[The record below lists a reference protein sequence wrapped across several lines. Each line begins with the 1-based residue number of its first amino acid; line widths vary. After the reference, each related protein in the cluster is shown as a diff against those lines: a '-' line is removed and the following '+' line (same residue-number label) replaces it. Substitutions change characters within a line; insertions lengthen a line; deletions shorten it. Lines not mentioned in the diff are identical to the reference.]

1 MYSTLPNVRES
12 HRYQD
17 SQRRCEYVSMSI
29 VLDRIFNRKPRLDH
43 PNAEKRL
50 EALETLTS
58 SDQDTILSLAQDD
71 ENVRVRTAA
80 LNRLTSID
88 DVSKFLDDQDLAN
101 VAVQLVCAQI
111 DTKHPLLSREN
122 VRNHM
127 LEHIESGKELV
138 DIAQQQASNQ
148 AVAETIFLASSAT
161 VRHDAVA
168 LLANVDVLSHCE
180 RISRNKDKSVN
191 RFIRDR
197 LSEVKRLQATRD
209 ETLSRAEQLIESA
222 TRTTATDAHYASV
235 RDAQENSW
243 SEILAELTGL
253 NERLHEF
260 GVENL
265 DLDMLR
271 TRFPRRARTNDESVE
286 DPERFTAIIAELNA
300 AENQTEALEDAE
312 KAWLEALR
320 VQKVP
325 LELSNQF
332 FELTAQIRSEQKHG
346 VARDRLTERFDKLAS
361 VELTIPDLKAK
372 ENWAKVWRVSKL
384 AKDHRQNVERFVE
397 HRDFVSL
404 DTETQGRW
412 RQQLTEMTAHCQ
424 DIIQRVDQLFD
435 ETLKGIDETLP
446 TLKDKIQ
453 EGALQQA
460 INTER
465 HARNLILRL
474 PEGARKHQFDLLAPL
489 AAELKQLLN
498 WKAFATLPK
507 REELCSKI
515 ETLRDT
521 PLPPQQQFD
530 QVRALRADWN
540 ALGPPSNRDEI
551 TLQKRYDEAAEGAW
565 QICAEWFEEQKQE
578 RIANANRKEAL
589 ARELENVIEDTDWDA
604 PDWREVQ
611 HVLSQHLKQFKEVG
625 DTDRSR
631 SRAVNKRFFNAYQN
645 IRDRLIKHRQETSK
659 AKEALIEKA
668 KEVCDQDDLDDQDR
682 INAIKDL
689 QAEWKAVGPTFHKAE
704 ERLWNEFRTLCNSV
718 FESRR
723 VQREERKETISK
735 NIDQAKDMVDKLLR
749 RASGDKQQFDIN
761 AVHEVEEQ
769 LAELVLPARI
779 KKDLDRKLAQVDDIL
794 ADRKLAALQMQAGE
808 RLKLLLEKDAELA
821 GYETSDSPIPVE
833 WYDAVQN
840 DMVLFESRTPIT
852 DDSTLRDIVL
862 RAEIQAEI
870 EPTTTE
876 DEERRLQ
883 LRVGDLATTMG
894 RSEASQKDVA
904 EGLIRDWVAVAHG
917 EQPLRERFTRA
928 MDVLLKRL
936 GD

>member
-1 MYSTLPNVRES
+1 MLSRL
-12 HRYQD
+12 
-17 SQRRCEYVSMSI
+17 
-29 VLDRIFNRKPRLDH
+29 FNRKPRLDH

-50 EALETLTS
+50 EALATLS
-58 SDQDTILSLAQDD
+58 DSDQDEILSLARED
-71 ENVRVRTAA
+71 EDVKVRRAA
-80 LNRLTSID
+80 LKRLTAVD
-88 DVSKFLDDQDLAN
+88 DLSTFLDDQDMADE
-101 VAVQLVCAQI
+101 AVQLVCAQI
-111 DTKHPLLSREN
+111 DSSHPLLSREN
-122 VRNHM
+122 IRNYM
-127 LEHIESGKELV
+127 LEHIESGSELV
-138 DIAQQQASNQ
+138 NIARQQSTSQDF
-148 AVAETIFLASSAT
+148 AETIFLASSAS
-161 VRHDAVA
+161 VRYDAVA
-168 LLANVDVLSHCE
+168 LIANVDVLSHCE

-197 LSEVKRLQATRD
+197 LSEVKRLQTSRD
-209 ETLSRAEQLIESA
+209 EALSRAEQLIESA
-222 TRTTATDAHYASV
+222 TRTTATDAHYASL
-235 RDAQENSW
+235 REAQENSW
-243 SEILAELTGL
+243 TEILDELDGL

-260 GVENL
+260 GVEKL

-271 TRFPRRARTNDESVE
+271 TRFPRRAKSIDENAE
-286 DPERFTAIIAELNA
+286 DPERFTAIIAELKA
-300 AENQTEALEDAE
+300 SENQADALENAE

-346 VARDRLTERFDKLAS
+346 VARDRLTERFDKLTSLDLA
-361 VELTIPDLKAK
+361 IPDLTVK
-372 ENWAKVWRVSKL
+372 ENWPKVWRVSKL
-384 AKDHRQNVERFVE
+384 AKDHHQNVERFAE
-397 HRDFVSL
+397 HRDFVAL
-404 DTETQGRW
+404 DAETQGRW
-412 RQQLTEMTAHCQ
+412 RQRLTEVSDHCQ
-424 DIIQRVDQLFD
+424 NIVERVDQLFE
-435 ETLKGIDETLP
+435 ETLKEIDETFP
-446 TLKDKIQ
+446 TLNEKIQ

-474 PEGARKHQFDLLAPL
+474 PEGARKRQFDLLAPL

-540 ALGPPSNRDEI
+540 ALGPPSNRDEVS
-551 TLQKRYDEAAEGAW
+551 LQKRYDDAAEGAW
-565 QICAEWFEEQKQE
+565 RICAEWFEEQKQH
-578 RIANANRKEAL
+578 RIENANHKEAL

-625 DTDRSR
+625 ESDRSR
-631 SRAVNKRFFNAYQN
+631 SRTVNKRFFTAYQT

-659 AKEALIEKA
+659 AKEDLIERA
-668 KEVCDQDDLDDQDR
+668 KEVCNQEELDDQER
-682 INAIKDL
+682 INAIKSL

-718 FESRR
+718 FETRR

-735 NIDQAKDMVDKLLR
+735 NIDQAKEMVDKLLR
-749 RASGDKQQFDIN
+749 RARGGKQQFDVK

-794 ADRKLAALQMQAGE
+794 ADRKLAAQQMEASE
-808 RLKLLLEKDAELA
+808 RLKLLLEKDSELA

-840 DMVLFESRTPIT
+840 DMVLFESRTPLN
-852 DDSTLRDIVL
+852 DDATLRDIVL

-870 EPTTTE
+870 EPATTE

-883 LRVGDLATTMG
+883 LRVGALATTMG
-894 RSEASQKDVA
+894 RSEASQKDIA

-917 EQPLRERFTRA
+917 EQPMRERFNHA

>member
-1 MYSTLPNVRES
+1 MLSRF
-12 HRYQD
+12 
-17 SQRRCEYVSMSI
+17 
-29 VLDRIFNRKPRLDH
+29 FNRKPRLDH
-43 PNAEKRL
+43 PNADKRL
-50 EALETLTS
+50 EALATLAD
-58 SDQDTILSLAQDD
+58 SDQDTILSLASDD
-71 ENVRVRTAA
+71 GDVKVRNAA
-80 LNRLTSID
+80 LQRLTS
-88 DVSKFLDDQDLAN
+88 VEALSKFLDDQDLADE
-101 VAVQLVCAQI
+101 AVQLVCAQI
-111 DTKHPLLSREN
+111 DSNHPLLSREN
-122 VRNHM
+122 VRNYM
-127 LEHIESGKELV
+127 LEHIESGSELV
-138 DIAQQQASNQ
+138 DIAQQQASTQ
-148 AVAETIFLASSAT
+148 DFAETIFLASSAS
-161 VRHDAVA
+161 VRHEAVA
-168 LLANVDVLSHCE
+168 LIANVDVLSHCE

-197 LSEVKRLQATRD
+197 LSEVKRLQGSRD

-222 TRTTATDAHYASV
+222 TRTTAADAHYASL
-235 RDAQENSW
+235 REAQENSW
-243 SEILAELTGL
+243 NAILDELAEL
-253 NERLHEF
+253 NARLHEF
-260 GVENL
+260 GVEKL

-271 TRFPRRARTNDESVE
+271 TRFPRRVKSIDENAE
-286 DPERFTAIIAELNA
+286 DPERFTAIIAELKQ
-300 AENQTEALEDAE
+300 AENQTEALVDAE

-332 FELTAQIRSEQKHG
+332 FELTAQIRSEQKHD
-346 VARDRLTERFDKLAS
+346 VARDRLTERFDKLTS
-361 VELTIPDLKAK
+361 VELAIPDLKVK
-372 ENWAKVWRVSKL
+372 ENWAKVWHASKL
-384 AKDHRQNVERFVE
+384 AKDHRQNVERFAK
-397 HRDFVSL
+397 HRDFIAL
-404 DTETQGRW
+404 DAETQGRW
-412 RQQLTEMTAHCQ
+412 RQRLTEVTDHCEN
-424 DIIQRVDQLFD
+424 IVQRADQLFE

-446 TLKDKIQ
+446 TLHEKIQ

-474 PEGARKHQFDLLAPL
+474 PEGARKHQFDLLAPH

-540 ALGPPSNRDEI
+540 ALGPPSNRDEVS
-551 TLQKRYDEAAEGAW
+551 LQKRYDDAAEGAW
-565 QICAEWFEEQKQE
+565 QICADWFEEQKQH
-578 RIANANRKEAL
+578 RIENANLKETL
-589 ARELENVIEDTDWDA
+589 ARELENLIEDTDWDA

-611 HVLSQHLKQFKEVG
+611 HALSQHLKQFKDVG
-625 DTDRSR
+625 ETDRSR
-631 SRAVNKRFFNAYQN
+631 SRSVNKRFFSAYQT
-645 IRDRLIKHRQETSK
+645 IRDRLITHRQETSK
-659 AKEALIEKA
+659 AKEALIEQA
-668 KEVCDQDDLDDQDR
+668 KEICNQEELDDQER
-682 INAIKDL
+682 INAIKGL

-718 FESRR
+718 FETRR

-735 NIDQAKDMVDKLLR
+735 NIDQAKDMVEKLLR
-749 RASGDKQQFDIN
+749 RARGGKQQFDIN

-794 ADRKLAALQMQAGE
+794 ADRKLAALQMEASE

-821 GYETSDSPIPVE
+821 GFETSDSPIPVE

-840 DMVLFESRTPIT
+840 DMVLFESRTPLS
-852 DDSTLRDIVL
+852 DDSKLRDIVL

-870 EPTTTE
+870 EPANTE

-894 RSEASQKDVA
+894 RSEASRKDIA

-917 EQPLRERFTRA
+917 EQPMRERFNRA
-928 MDVLLKRL
+928 MDVLLNRL

>member
-1 MYSTLPNVRES
+1 MLE
-12 HRYQD
+12 
-17 SQRRCEYVSMSI
+17 
-29 VLDRIFNRKPRLDH
+29 RIFNRKPRLDH

-50 EALETLTS
+50 EALATLSS
-58 SDQDTILSLAQDD
+58 SDQDTILSLAREDTSIG
-71 ENVRVRTAA
+71 VRTAA
-80 LNRLTSID
+80 LKRLTSLD
-88 DVSKFLDDQDLAN
+88 ELSNFLDDEELAN
-101 VAVQLVCAQI
+101 EAVQLVCAQI
-111 DTKHPLLSREN
+111 DTKHSLLSHEN
-122 VRNHM
+122 VRNYM
-127 LEHIESGKELV
+127 LEHIESGSELV
-138 DIAQQQASNQ
+138 EIAQQQNSTQ
-148 AVAETIFLASSAT
+148 DIAETIFLASSAT

-168 LLANVDVLSHCE
+168 LIANVEVLSHCE

-197 LSEVKRLQATRD
+197 LSEVKRLQANRD
-209 ETLSRAEQLIESA
+209 ETLARAEQLIESA
-222 TRTTATDAHYASV
+222 TRTTATDAHYASL
-235 RDAQENSW
+235 REAQETSW
-243 SEILAELTGL
+243 AEILGELTEL
-253 NERLHEF
+253 NKRLQEF

-271 TRFPRRARTNDESVE
+271 TRFPRRAKSIDENAE
-286 DPERFTAIIAELNA
+286 DPARFTAIIAALNQ
-300 AENQTEALEDAE
+300 AENQTEALENAE

-320 VQKVP
+320 AQKVP

-332 FELTAQIRSEQKHG
+332 FELTARIRSEQKHD
-346 VARDRLTERFDKLAS
+346 VVVDRLAERFEKLTS
-361 VELTIPDLKAK
+361 VELAIPDLKVK
-372 ENWAKVWRVSKL
+372 ENWANVWRVSKL
-384 AKDHRQNVERFVE
+384 AKDHRQNIERFVE

-404 DTETQGRW
+404 DTETQSRW
-412 RQQLTEMTAHCQ
+412 RQQLTELSQHCQ
-424 DIIQRVDQLFD
+424 TIIERVDQLFD
-435 ETLKGIDETLP
+435 ETLKGIDDTMP
-446 TLKDKIQ
+446 SLKEKIQ

-474 PEGARKHQFDLLAPL
+474 PEGARKRQFDLLAPL
-489 AAELKQLLN
+489 SAELKQLLN

-515 ETLRDT
+515 ESLRDS

-540 ALGPPSNRDEI
+540 ALGPPSNRDEVS
-551 TLQKRYDEAAEGAW
+551 LQKRYDDAAEGAW
-565 QICAEWFEEQKQE
+565 RICAEWFEEQKRHRVE
-578 RIANANRKEAL
+578 NTNRKEAL

-631 SRAVNKRFFNAYQN
+631 SRAVNKRFFSAYQT

-659 AKEALIEKA
+659 VKEILIEQA
-668 KEVCDQDDLDDQDR
+668 KEVCNQEELDDQER
-682 INAIKDL
+682 INAIKGL

-718 FESRR
+718 FETRR
-723 VQREERKETISK
+723 VQREERKETITK
-735 NIDQAKDMVDKLLR
+735 NIEQAKDMVDKLLR
-749 RASGDKQQFDIN
+749 RARGGKQQFNVN

-794 ADRKLAALQMQAGE
+794 ADRKLAALQMEASE

-840 DMVLFESRTPIT
+840 DMILFESRTPLN

-870 EPTTTE
+870 EPANTE
-876 DEERRLQ
+876 DEDRRLQ
-883 LRVGDLATTMG
+883 LRVGALATTMG
-894 RSEASQKDVA
+894 RSEVSQKEIA

-917 EQPLRERFTRA
+917 EQPMRERFNRA
-928 MDVLLKRL
+928 MDLLLKRL

>member
-1 MYSTLPNVRES
+1 MLSRL
-12 HRYQD
+12 
-17 SQRRCEYVSMSI
+17 
-29 VLDRIFNRKPRLDH
+29 FNRKPRLDH
-43 PNAEKRL
+43 PNADKRL
-50 EALETLTS
+50 EALATLPDT
-58 SDQDTILSLAQDD
+58 DQDTILSLASDD
-71 ENVRVRTAA
+71 DDVSVRNAA
-80 LNRLTSID
+80 LKRLTSVD
-88 DVSKFLDDQDLAN
+88 DLSKFLDDQDLADE
-101 VAVQLVCAQI
+101 AVQLVCAQI
-111 DTKHPLLSREN
+111 NSNHPLLSREN
-122 VRNHM
+122 VRNYM
-127 LEHIESGKELV
+127 LEHIESGSELV
-138 DIAQQQASNQ
+138 DIAQQQASTQ
-148 AVAETIFLASSAT
+148 DFAETIFLASSAN

-168 LLANVDVLSHCE
+168 LIANIDVLSHCE

-197 LSEVKRLQATRD
+197 LSEVKRLQTNRD

-222 TRTTATDAHYASV
+222 TRTTATDAHYASL
-235 RDAQENSW
+235 REAQETSW
-243 SEILAELTGL
+243 TDILDELAEL
-253 NERLHEF
+253 NDRLHEF
-260 GVENL
+260 GVEKL

-271 TRFPRRARTNDESVE
+271 TRFPRRAKSIDESAE
-286 DPERFTAIIAELNA
+286 DPERFTNIIAELKG
-300 AENQTEALEDAE
+300 AENQSEALEDAE

-325 LELSNQF
+325 LELSNEF
-332 FELTAQIRSEQKHG
+332 FELTAQIRSEQKHD
-346 VARDRLTERFDKLAS
+346 VARDRLTERFDKLTS
-361 VELTIPDLKAK
+361 VELTMPDLKVK
-372 ENWAKVWRVSKL
+372 ENWSKLWRVSKS
-384 AKDHRQNVERFVE
+384 AKDHRQNVERFAE
-397 HRDFVSL
+397 HRDFVAL
-404 DTETQGRW
+404 DAETQGQW
-412 RQQLTEMTAHCQ
+412 RQRLTEIGDHCQ
-424 DIIQRVDQLFD
+424 SIVQRVDQLFED
-435 ETLKGIDETLP
+435 TLKEIDETFP
-446 TLKDKIQ
+446 TLNEKIQ

-474 PEGARKHQFDLLAPL
+474 PEGARKRQFDLLAPL

-515 ETLRDT
+515 ESLRDT

-540 ALGPPSNRDEI
+540 ALGPPSNRDEVS
-551 TLQKRYDEAAEGAW
+551 LQKRYDDAAEGAW
-565 QICAEWFEEQKQE
+565 QICADWFEEQKQHRVE
-578 RIANANRKEAL
+578 NANRKEAL
-589 ARELENVIEDTDWDA
+589 ARELENLIEDTDWDT

-611 HVLSQHLKQFKEVG
+611 HVLSQHLKQFKAVG
-625 DTDRSR
+625 ETDRSR
-631 SRAVNKRFFNAYQN
+631 SRTVNKRFFTAYQT

-659 AKEALIEKA
+659 AKEALIERA
-668 KEVCDQDDLDDQDR
+668 KEVCDQEELDDQER
-682 INAIKDL
+682 INAIKGL

-704 ERLWNEFRTLCNSV
+704 ERLWGEFRTLCNSV
-718 FESRR
+718 FETRR

-749 RASGDKQQFDIN
+749 RARGGKQQFDVK

-794 ADRKLAALQMQAGE
+794 ADRKLAAQQMEASE

-821 GYETSDSPIPVE
+821 GFETSDSPIPVE

-840 DMVLFESRTPIT
+840 DMVLFESRTPLG
-852 DDSTLRDIVL
+852 DDSNLRDIVL

-870 EPTTTE
+870 EPETTE

-883 LRVGDLATTMG
+883 LRVGALATTMG
-894 RSEASQKDVA
+894 RSEASQKDIA

-917 EQPLRERFTRA
+917 EQPMRERFNRA
-928 MDVLLKRL
+928 MDMLLKRL

>member
-1 MYSTLPNVRES
+1 M
-12 HRYQD
+12 
-17 SQRRCEYVSMSI
+17 
-29 VLDRIFNRKPRLDH
+29 LDRIFNRKPRLDH

-50 EALETLTS
+50 EALEALSS

-80 LNRLTSID
+80 LKRLTSID
-88 DVSKFLDDQDLAN
+88 HLSKFLDDQELAN
-101 VAVQLVCAQI
+101 EAVQLVCAQI
-111 DTKHPLLSREN
+111 DAKHPLLSHEN
-122 VRNHM
+122 IRNYM
-127 LEHIESGKELV
+127 LEHIKSGAELAE
-138 DIAQQQASNQ
+138 IAQQQSSTQ
-148 AVAETIFLASSAT
+148 AIAETIFLANSAT

-168 LLANVDVLSHCE
+168 LVANVDVLSHCE

-197 LSEVKRLQATRD
+197 LSEVKRLQASRD

-222 TRTTATDAHYASV
+222 TRTTATDAHYASL
-235 RDAQENSW
+235 RDAQEASW
-243 SEILAELTGL
+243 TEILEELVDL
-253 NERLHEF
+253 NKRLHEF
-260 GVENL
+260 GVESL

-271 TRFPRRARTNDESVE
+271 TRFPRRAKSLDENAE
-286 DPERFTAIIAELNA
+286 DPERFTTIIAELRE
-300 AENQTEALEDAE
+300 AENQSEALEDAE

-346 VARDRLTERFDKLAS
+346 AVRDQLTERYNKLTS
-361 VELTIPDLKAK
+361 IELTFPDVKAK
-372 ENWAKVWRVSKL
+372 ENWSNVWRMNKL
-384 AKDHRQNVERFVE
+384 AKDHRQNVERFME

-404 DTETQGRW
+404 DSETQGKW
-412 RQQLTEMTAHCQ
+412 RQQLTEISTHCQ
-424 DIIQRVDQLFD
+424 GIIQRVDQLFD
-435 ETLKGIDETLP
+435 ETLKSIEETMP
-446 TLKDKIQ
+446 TLNEKIQ

-460 INTER
+460 VNTER

-474 PEGARKHQFDLLAPL
+474 PEGARKRQFDLLAPL
-489 AAELKQLLN
+489 TAELKQLLN

-530 QVRALRADWN
+530 QVRELRADWN

-551 TLQKRYDEAAEGAW
+551 SLQKRYDDAAEGAW
-565 QICAEWFEEQKQE
+565 RICAEWFEEQKQE
-578 RIANANRKEAL
+578 RIENANRKEAL
-589 ARELENVIEDTDWDA
+589 ARELENVIEDTNWDD
-604 PDWREVQ
+604 PDWRELQ
-611 HVLSQHLKQFKEVG
+611 HVLSQHLKQFKAVG

-631 SRAVNKRFFNAYQN
+631 SRTVNKRFFSAYQT

-659 AKEALIEKA
+659 AKEALIEQA
-668 KEVCDQDDLDDQDR
+668 KEVCEREELDDQER
-682 INAIKDL
+682 INAIKGL

-718 FESRR
+718 FETRR

-749 RASGDKQQFDIN
+749 RARGGKQQFDVN

-794 ADRKLAALQMQAGE
+794 ADRKLAAMQMQAGE

-840 DMVLFESRTPIT
+840 DMVLFESRTPLA
-852 DDSTLRDIVL
+852 DDSKLRDIVL

-870 EPTTTE
+870 EPATTE
-876 DEERRLQ
+876 EEERRLQ

-917 EQPLRERFTRA
+917 EQPMRERFTRA
-928 MDVLLKRL
+928 MDVLLQKL